1 MDKKAIHRPTYIEI
15 DLEAISEN
23 YKAIKSVLD
32 DQKVLWVLKANAYGH
47 GLIRIAQ
54 HLESLGAD
62 YFGVAYLE
70 EGISLRENDIKSPI
84 LVLGGISGYQLPQFI
99 SYDLTITASSV
110 DKLHQIDECAASMSQ
125 TAKVHLNI
133 DTGMERIGVHHYNAG
148 KLIAAAKEVKH
159 CMIEGIYTHMANAD
173 LENDQYTSIQK
184 ERFDAVLKTVEDLS
198 LDIPIIHAANSATA
212 LKEPSLRFD
221 MVRCGLLLYGLYP
234 NPLLRNHISLRP
246 ALSWKSR
253 VVFFKVIPE
262 KTPISYGGNW
272 TSDQMT
278 RIVTLPVGY
287 GDGYM
292 RALSNKAQV
301 IIRGEVHPVVGN
313 ISMDQMMVDIAW
325 GTAYNDD
332 EVILIGR
339 QGDHEISV
347 DDLAAWA
354 NTISY
359 EILTNIN
366 NRVPR
371 VYRCGHEQS
380 T

>member
-1 MDKKAIHRPTYIEI
+1 MDNQAIHRPTYIEI
-15 DLEAISEN
+15 DLNAISDN
-23 YKAIKSVLD
+23 YRAIKSVLYK
-32 DQKVLWVLKANAYGH
+32 QKVLWVLKANAYGH

-70 EGISLRENDIKSPI
+70 EGITLRNHGIATPI

-99 SYDLTITASSV
+99 SHDLTITASSV
-110 DKLHQIDECAASMSQ
+110 DKLNQIDDCAQSMSR

-133 DTGMERIGVHHYNAG
+133 DTGMERIGIHHYNAT
-148 KLIAAAKEVKH
+148 KLISAAKSALH
-159 CMIEGIYTHMANAD
+159 CTIEGIYTHMANAD
-173 LENDQYTSIQK
+173 LEDDQYTAVQK
-184 ERFDAVLKTVEDLS
+184 ERFDAVLKTVEKKELN
-198 LDIPIIHAANSATA
+198 IPIIHAANSATA
-212 LKEPSLRFD
+212 LKEPSLRYD
-221 MVRCGLLLYGLYP
+221 MVRCGILLYGLYP
-234 NPLLRNHISLRP
+234 NQLLKNHIALRP
-246 ALSWKSR
+246 ALTWKSR

-262 KTPISYGGNW
+262 NTPVSYGGNW
-272 TSDQMT
+272 TSDRMT

-292 RALSNKAQV
+292 RALSNKAKV
-301 IIRGEVHPVVGN
+301 LIRGKMHPVVGN
-313 ISMDQMMVDIAW
+313 ISMDQMMVNISW

-339 QGDHEISV
+339 QGDYEISV
-347 DDLAAWA
+347 EDLARSA

-371 VYRCGHEQS
+371 VYLS
-380 T
+380 

>member
-1 MDKKAIHRPTYIEI
+1 MDITAIHRPTYLEI
-15 DLEAISEN
+15 DLDAISDN
-23 YKAIKSVLD
+23 YRTIKSVLD
-32 DQKVLWVLKANAYGH
+32 HQKVLWVLKANAYGH

-54 HLESLGAD
+54 HLESLGSD

-70 EGISLRENDIKSPI
+70 EGISLRNHGIVTPI

-99 SYDLTITASSV
+99 SHDLTITASSV
-110 DKLHQIDECAASMSQ
+110 DKLNQINDCAKAMSK

-133 DTGMERIGVHHYNAG
+133 DTGMERIGIHHYNAA
-148 KLIAAAKEVKH
+148 KLITAAKNAKY
-159 CMIEGIYTHMANAD
+159 CRIEGIYTHMANAD
-173 LENDQYTSIQK
+173 LTDDQYTAVQK
-184 ERFDAVLKTVEDLS
+184 ARFETVLKDLEKQN
-198 LDIPIIHAANSATA
+198 LDISIVHAANSATA
-212 LKEPSLRFD
+212 LKEPTLRYD

-234 NPLLRNHISLRP
+234 NQLLKRNISVRP
-246 ALSWKSR
+246 ALTWKSR

-262 KTPISYGGNW
+262 NTQVSYGGKW
-272 TSDQMT
+272 RSHKMT

-292 RALSNKAQV
+292 RALSNKAEV
-301 IIRGEVHPVVGN
+301 LIRGKRYPVVGN
-313 ISMDQMMVDIAW
+313 ISMDQMMVDISW
-325 GTAYNDD
+325 ETAYNDD

-339 QGDHEISV
+339 QGNQEISV
-347 DDLAAWA
+347 EDLAQSA

-371 VYRCGHEQS
+371 VYLHS
-380 T
+380 